1 MSSRSIDVRA
11 YVSDGIEENAY
22 IVRGA
27 ASGSAVAV
35 DPGGAAGAM
44 AADLEKSGLRLEAI
58 LLTHAHFDHVEGVAT
73 LVRSTGAPVYLHPAD
88 RPLYDRA
95 AEQAALFGIRVEKP
109 PAPAH
114 ALEHGQRIERAGV
127 RFEVRH
133 VPGHSPGHVLLY
145 VPDAGIAF
153 VGDVVFAGSIGRTD
167 LPGGDFHELM
177 RSIREHVLSLP
188 DETVLYPGHGPA
200 TTVGHERVS
209 NPFLVPQFGGG
220 LA

>member
-153 VGDVVFAGSIGRTD
+153 
-167 LPGGDFHELM
+167 
-177 RSIREHVLSLP
+177 
-188 DETVLYPGHGPA
+188 
-200 TTVGHERVS
+200 
-209 NPFLVPQFGGG
+209 
-220 LA
+220 